1 MTVWRIAIVGAG
13 PAGLYCIDAMKKRDI
28 PFQIDVF
35 DRLPTPYGLLR
46 GGVAPDHQ
54 KMKRLESFYEKLL
67 ADERV
72 NFYGNVV
79 VGTDISMQTLKNYY
93 DSIVVACGAESDKPL
108 PIPGHDLPGHYAAT
122 QLVGWYNGHPDY
134 SELKWDFSAESV
146 VIIGQGNVAIDV
158 ARLLAKTR
166 AELAQSDMPEP
177 MIEALAT
184 SAIRDIHLVGRRG
197 PVQAAFT
204 HMELQELGEL
214 ADCQV
219 VINPDDLKLSAACQA
234 ELSDNR
240 KAQKNMAVLEA
251 LAAAPVR
258 ETKTRIHIHFFKNP
272 RELVGTDAVTAFGWT
287 QTQLV
292 DGRAVLTDIQG
303 DIPCSM
309 VFRSVGYRG
318 VPVPQLPFDVS
329 RGVIPNTAGRVD
341 AASVPGVYV
350 TGWIKRGPTGVL
362 GSNKPDS
369 EETIA
374 TMVDDGI
381 QEAAVIPDTQ
391 HLLSV
396 LEAKGVRV
404 VTESDWYAIKA
415 AEEAAGQV
423 LNKPREKKI
432 TRADLLDCLSS

>member
-1 MTVWRIAIVGAG
+1 MKPRRIAVVGAG

-28 PFQIDVF
+28 PFHIDIF

-72 NFYGNVV
+72 GFYGNVTIGKDV
-79 VGTDISMQTLKNYY
+79 SMQTLKNYY
-93 DSIVVACGAESDKPL
+93 DSIIVACGAESDKPL
-108 PIPGHDLPGHYAAT
+108 VIPGHELPGHYAAT

-134 SELKWDFSAESV
+134 SELNWDFSTKSV
-146 VIIGQGNVAIDV
+146 VIVGQGNVAIDV

-166 AELAQSDMPEP
+166 EELAQSDMPEP
-177 MIEALAT
+177 MIDALA
-184 SAIRDIHLVGRRG
+184 SSSIRDIHLVGRRG

-219 VINPDDLKLSAACQA
+219 VINPDDLKLSDACQA
-234 ELSDNR
+234 ELASNR
-240 KAQKNMAVLEA
+240 KAQKNIAVLEQ
-251 LAAAPVR
+251 LVAAPVR
-258 ETKTRIHIHFFKNP
+258 ETNTRIHIHFFKNP
-272 RELVGTDAVTAFGWT
+272 RELVGTEAVTAFGWT

-292 DGRAVLTDIQG
+292 DGRAVLTDSHG
-303 DIPCSM
+303 AIPCSM

-318 VPVPQLPFDVS
+318 VPVPQLPFDEA
-329 RGVIPNTAGRVD
+329 RGVIPNTNGRVD
-341 AASVPGVYV
+341 GGSIPGVYV

-369 EETIA
+369 EATVA
-374 TMVDDGI
+374 TMIDDGI

-396 LEAKGVRV
+396 IQAKGIQV
-404 VTESDWYAIKA
+404 VTESDWYTIKA
-415 AEEAAGQV
+415 TEAADGQV

-432 TRADLLDCLSS
+432 TRTALLECLES

>member
-1 MTVWRIAIVGAG
+1 MKAWRIAVVGAG
-13 PAGLYCIDAMKKRDI
+13 PAGLYCIDAMKKRGI
-28 PFQIDVF
+28 PFQIDIF

-54 KMKRLESFYEKLL
+54 KMKRLESFYETLL

-72 NFYGNVV
+72 SFYGNVTI
-79 VGTDISMQTLKNYY
+79 GQDISMQTLKNYY
-93 DSIVVACGAESDKPL
+93 DSIIVACGAESDKPL
-108 PIPGHDLPGHYAAT
+108 VIPGHELPGHYAAT

-134 SELKWDFSAESV
+134 SELQWNFSAKSV
-146 VIIGQGNVAIDV
+146 VIVGQGNVAIDV

-177 MIEALAT
+177 MIDALA
-184 SAIRDIHLVGRRG
+184 SSGIRDIHLVGRRG

-219 VINPDDLKLSAACQA
+219 VINPDDLNLSAACQA
-234 ELSDNR
+234 ELKNNR
-240 KAQKNMAVLEA
+240 KAQKNMAILEQ
-251 LAAAPVR
+251 LVAAPMR

-272 RELVGTDAVTAFGWT
+272 RELVGADSVTAFGWT

-292 DGRAVLTDIQG
+292 DGRAVLTDTHG
-303 DIPCSM
+303 EIPCSM

-318 VPVPQLPFDVS
+318 VPVPQVPFDEA
-329 RGVIPNTAGRVD
+329 RGIIPNDHGRVIGGG
-341 AASVPGVYV
+341 VPGVYV

-369 EETIA
+369 EETVA
-374 TMVDDGI
+374 TMIADTI
-381 QEAAVIPDTQ
+381 QEPAVIPDTQ

-396 LEAKGVRV
+396 IQAKGIQV
-404 VTESDWYAIKA
+404 VTESDWYIIKA
-415 AEEAAGQV
+415 AEAANGQM

-432 TRADLLDCLSS
+432 TRTALLDCLAS